1 MLKTVGVS
9 SLDELIDQTVPAAIR
24 RTTPLALPPP
34 MTEFAYL
41 ESLKQIA
48 RRNRVLKSY
57 LGQGYFGTITPAVI
71 QRNIFE
77 NPGWYTQYTPY
88 QAEISQG
95 RLEALLNYQTMVM
108 DLTGL
113 EVANASL
120 LDEGTAAAEAMT
132 MCHGLVNRQHNGSPR
147 QKFFVASS
155 VLAQTIEVLRSRA
168 LPSGIELVVGP
179 HDSFEPDST
188 FFGALVQYP
197 AEDGGVHSYA
207 GLVDAVHAA
216 GGMVVVAADLL
227 SLALLAPPGE
237 WGADAAVGNSQRFGV
252 PVGFGG
258 PHAGYFATR
267 SDFIRSLP
275 GRIIGVS
282 IDADGRRA
290 YRMTL
295 QTREQ
300 HIRREKATSN
310 ICTAQAL
317 LAVMAGMYGVYH
329 GPEGL
334 RRIASRIH
342 ALTAM
347 LEAELVT
354 LGFRQENPVYFD
366 TLKIAVSDG
375 PAVIKRAL
383 DAGYNLRLID
393 KSHVGI
399 SLDETTQMDDVMK
412 LRGVFAQALGVK
424 VSAVN
429 LEEQYAKKDFSL
441 PKEFRRTLQY
451 LTHPVFHA
459 HRSETEMMRYIKK
472 LENRDLSLMHAMIP
486 LGSCTMKLNAAS
498 ELIPVS
504 WPEFSS
510 IHPFAP
516 ENQTE
521 GYRQL
526 FRELEHAL
534 CEITGFAACS
544 LQPNSGAQGEF
555 TGLMVIR
562 AYHQDR
568 GQPGRT
574 VVLIPASAHGT
585 NPASAVMAG
594 MNVVVV
600 QCDEL
605 GNIDVDDLK
614 AKASKHKESLAGLM
628 VTYPSTYGI
637 FEEHIKEI
645 CAIVHEHGGLVYMDG
660 ANLNAQVGLTSPAL
674 IGADVCH
681 INLHKTFAIPHGGGG
696 PGMGPICVIPTL
708 APYLPGHHASRVGGA
723 KPIPAVASAPWGSAS
738 ILLISYGYIR
748 MLGGKGLTEATKYAI
763 LNANYLKS
771 KLEHHYPALYQ
782 GSKGRV
788 GHEFILT
795 MKQFKEF
802 NIEVE
807 DIAKRLMDY
816 SFHAPTVSFPV
827 PGALMVEPTESE
839 PLSEL
844 DRFVQAMISIRAE
857 IQEVMDET
865 ADRSNNVLKHAP
877 HTAEQGMKDRWDH
890 PYSREQAFFP
900 VPDLKHNKF
909 WIPVGRVNNTY
920 GDRNIVCSCPPVE
933 AYEEEGVPV

>member
-1 MLKTVGVS
+1 MNKNLFSRDEFQSRHIGPDERDLAAMLKTVGVG

-57 LGQGYFGTITPAVI
+57 LGRGYFGTITPAVI

-132 MCHGLVNRQHNGSPR
+132 MCHGLINRQHNGSAR

-168 LPSGIELVVGP
+168 VPSGIELVVGP
-179 HDSFEPDST
+179 YDSFEPDSS
-188 FFGALVQYP
+188 FFGVLVQYP

-207 GLVDAVHAA
+207 RLVETVHAA

-227 SLALLAPPGE
+227 SLALLTPPGE
-237 WGADAAVGNSQRFGV
+237 WGADVAVGNSQRFGV

-282 IDADGRRA
+282 IDSGGHRA

-334 RRIASRIH
+334 HRIASRVH
-342 ALTAM
+342 ALTAT
-347 LEAELVT
+347 LESELVT
-354 LGFRQENPVYFD
+354 LGFRQENAVYFD
-366 TLKIAVSDG
+366 TLKITVSDG

-393 KSHVGI
+393 KTHVGI
-399 SLDETTQMDDVMK
+399 SLDETTQLDDVVK

-424 VSAVN
+424 VSAIN

-441 PKEFRRTLQY
+441 PEEFRRTSKY

-459 HRSETEMMRYIKK
+459 HRSETEMMRYIKR

-498 ELIPVS
+498 ELMPVS

-526 FRELEHAL
+526 FQELERAL

-562 AYHQDR
+562 AYHQDH

-574 VVLIPASAHGT
+574 VVLIPASAHG
-585 NPASAVMAG
+585 SRKRSDG
-594 MNVVVV
+594 
-600 QCDEL
+600 
-605 GNIDVDDLK
+605 GN
-614 AKASKHKESLAGLM
+614 ER
-628 VTYPSTYGI
+628 
-637 FEEHIKEI
+637 
-645 CAIVHEHGGLVYMDG
+645 CGGSV
-660 ANLNAQVGLTSPAL
+660 
-674 IGADVCH
+674 
-681 INLHKTFAIPHGGGG
+681 
-696 PGMGPICVIPTL
+696 
-708 APYLPGHHASRVGGA
+708 
-723 KPIPAVASAPWGSAS
+723 
-738 ILLISYGYIR
+738 
-748 MLGGKGLTEATKYAI
+748 
-763 LNANYLKS
+763 
-771 KLEHHYPALYQ
+771 
-782 GSKGRV
+782 
-788 GHEFILT
+788 
-795 MKQFKEF
+795 
-802 NIEVE
+802 
-807 DIAKRLMDY
+807 
-816 SFHAPTVSFPV
+816 
-827 PGALMVEPTESE
+827 
-839 PLSEL
+839 
-844 DRFVQAMISIRAE
+844 
-857 IQEVMDET
+857 
-865 ADRSNNVLKHAP
+865 
-877 HTAEQGMKDRWDH
+877 
-890 PYSREQAFFP
+890 
-900 VPDLKHNKF
+900 
-909 WIPVGRVNNTY
+909 
-920 GDRNIVCSCPPVE
+920 
-933 AYEEEGVPV
+933 